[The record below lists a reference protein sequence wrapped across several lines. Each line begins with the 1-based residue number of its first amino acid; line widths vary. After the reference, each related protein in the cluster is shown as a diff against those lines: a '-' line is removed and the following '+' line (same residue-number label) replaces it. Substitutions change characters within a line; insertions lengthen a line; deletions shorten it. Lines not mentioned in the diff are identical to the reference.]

1 MVAERSVRHRR
12 CIARYAGDIRS
23 ANADISND
31 NVGENPT
38 RRKPKVSSA
47 TSIGGGL
54 VGT

>member
-1 MVAERSVRHRR
+1 M
-12 CIARYAGDIRS
+12 RYAGDIRS

-54 VGT
+54 VGASDEAKRRSRWKTG

>member
-1 MVAERSVRHRR
+1 M
-12 CIARYAGDIRS
+12 RYAGDIRS

-38 RRKPKVSSA
+38 RRKPKGFSA
-47 TSIGGGL
+47 TSIGGEL